1 MLRAECLAVFLAA
14 ITLAMG
20 LALPQGN
27 AAAPGKAHY
36 VIGKPYQCDGVWY
49 QPAVDDSYNQTGLAN
64 VYPSGRNG
72 LSTTSGEAYDENAI
86 AGAHKTLPLPCFVRV
101 TNLANGK
108 AITLRLND
116 RGPFVDDRI
125 IELTPAAARAL
136 NIAGL
141 AQVRVEIMAKESQA
155 LAAAL
160 GGNDQGP
167 QPAASIA
174 PVPTPV
180 VKVTNLPLSNGTS
193 MQPMKPVAAPGVAPP
208 APYAS
213 APATAAPAV
222 PAAALAPAPAPTSAA
237 PTAATIPLAIPLPP
251 APAPAASAPAVTA
264 PAATAPASTAP
275 VPTTPAAIAPAPTP
289 PAPTPPTPP
298 TPPKPSPA
306 AATIV
311 APPASAPAVTI
322 PASATP
328 AAPKAVPAVSVSITN
343 ASVPAVPTPA
353 AVPPAASPVAPAIP
367 VQLSSVPA
375 TPAVKPLPVDL
386 PAQFFIQTG
395 AFKNSAQAD
404 QLREKLAPLGPAKI
418 VPTRL
423 GNDPFNAVLL
433 GPIPSMADAQRL
445 LKQITGMGY
454 SDAVLIIE

>member
-1 MLRAECLAVFLAA
+1 MLRAERLAVFLAA

-20 LALPQGN
+20 LALPQGK

-36 VIGKPYQCDGVWY
+36 VIGKPYQFDGVWY
-49 QPAVDDSYNQTGLAN
+49 QPAVDDGYNQTGLAN

-72 LSTTSGEAYDENAI
+72 LGTTSGEAYDENAL

-167 QPAASIA
+167 QPAASIT

-193 MQPMKPVAAPGVAPP
+193 MQPMKPVAAPGATPP

-213 APATAAPAV
+213 APATVVPAV
-222 PAAALAPAPAPTSAA
+222 PAAAAPAGASTGDRGSDSRDNSARHSLAAGTRTSR
-237 PTAATIPLAIPLPP
+237 TPP
-251 APAPAASAPAVTA
+251 A
-264 PAATAPASTAP
+264 AATAPACNSAGPNNARRDSTGAN
-275 VPTTPAAIAPAPTP
+275 
-289 PAPTPPTPP
+289 
-298 TPPKPSPA
+298 
-306 AATIV
+306 ATR
-311 APPASAPAVTI
+311 SH
-322 PASATP
+322 ATHTAKAQP
-328 AAPKAVPAVSVSITN
+328 GRGNHRRTACRSTRRHDTGIRHTAAPKAVPAVSVKITN
-343 ASVPAVPTPA
+343 ASAPAAPEPA
-353 AVPPAASPVAPAIP
+353 AVPPATPAAAPAIP

-375 TPAVKPLPVDL
+375 APAVKPLPVDL

-395 AFKNSAQAD
+395 AFKNSAEAD

-454 SDAVLIIE
+454 ADAVLIIE

>member
-1 MLRAECLAVFLAA
+1 VLRAERLAVVLAA
-14 ITLAMG
+14 ITLAIG
-20 LALPQGN
+20 LALPQGK
-27 AAAPGKAHY
+27 AAAAGKAHY
-36 VIGKPYQCDGVWY
+36 VIGKPYQFDGVWY
-49 QPAVDDSYNQTGLAN
+49 QPAVDDGYNQTGLAN

-72 LSTTSGEAYDENAI
+72 LSTTSGEAYDENAL

-108 AITLRLND
+108 SITLRLND

-125 IELTPAAARAL
+125 VELTPAAARAL

-167 QPAASIA
+167 QPAASIT

-193 MQPMKPVAAPGVAPP
+193 MQPMKPVAAPGATPP

-213 APATAAPAV
+213 TPATVVPAAPAAAV
-222 PAAALAPAPAPTSAA
+222 PVPAPAPAPAA
-237 PTAATIPLAIPLPP
+237 ALPTAATIPLAIPLPP
-251 APAPAASAPAVTA
+251 APAPPTTPPAAAAPAATTPAVTA
-264 PAATAPASTAP
+264 PA
-275 VPTTPAAIAPAPTP
+275 PTP
-289 PAPTPPTPP
+289 PVSPPP

-306 AATIV
+306 AATI
-311 APPASAPAVTI
+311 ATPPAAAPAVTI
-322 PASATP
+322 PASAAA
-328 AAPKAVPAVSVSITN
+328 AAPKSVPAVSVKITN
-343 ASVPAVPTPA
+343 ASAPAAPPPAAMPPATPA
-353 AVPPAASPVAPAIP
+353 AAPAIP

-395 AFKNSAQAD
+395 AFKNSAEAD

-454 SDAVLIIE
+454 GDAVLIIE

>member
-1 MLRAECLAVFLAA
+1 MLRAERLAVFLAA
-14 ITLAMG
+14 IALAMG
-20 LALPQGN
+20 LALPQGK

-36 VIGKPYQCDGVWY
+36 VIGKPYQFDGVWY
-49 QPAVDDSYNQTGLAN
+49 QPAVDDGYNQTGLAN

-72 LSTTSGEAYDENAI
+72 FSTTSGEAYDENAL

-116 RGPFVDDRI
+116 RGPFVDDRL

-167 QPAASIA
+167 QPAASIT

-180 VKVTNLPLSNGTS
+180 VKVTNLPLSNGTA
-193 MQPMKPVAAPGVAPP
+193 MQPMKPVAAPGASPP

-213 APATAAPAV
+213 APATVVPAV
-222 PAAALAPAPAPTSAA
+222 PAAAAPVPATPA

-251 APAPAASAPAVTA
+251 APTPAATPPAATI
-264 PAATAPASTAP
+264 PAATAPASIAP
-275 VPTTPAAIAPAPTP
+275 APTMPAAIAPAPPP
-289 PAPTPPTPP
+289 PAPTPF

-328 AAPKAVPAVSVSITN
+328 AAPKAVPAVSVKIIN
-343 ASVPAVPTPA
+343 ASAPAAPEPTVVPPATPA
-353 AVPPAASPVAPAIP
+353 AAPAIP

-375 TPAVKPLPVDL
+375 APAVKPLPVDL

-395 AFKNSAQAD
+395 AFKNSAEAD

-454 SDAVLIIE
+454 ADAVLIIE

>member
-1 MLRAECLAVFLAA
+1 MLRAERLAVFLAA
-14 ITLAMG
+14 ISLAMG
-20 LALPQGN
+20 LALPQGR

-36 VIGKPYQCDGVWY
+36 VIGKPYQFDGVWY

-72 LSTTSGEAYDENAI
+72 FSTTSGEAYDENAL

-167 QPAASIA
+167 QPAASIT
-174 PVPTPV
+174 PVPAPV
-180 VKVTNLPLSNGTS
+180 VKVTNLPLSNGS
-193 MQPMKPVAAPGVAPP
+193 AMQPMKPVAAPGASPP

-213 APATAAPAV
+213 APAAAAPAV
-222 PAAALAPAPAPTSAA
+222 PAAPLAPATAPAPTSAA
-237 PTAATIPLAIPLPP
+237 PAAATIPLAIPLPP
-251 APAPAASAPAVTA
+251 APTPAASP
-264 PAATAPASTAP
+264 PAATAPAATAP
-275 VPTTPAAIAPAPTP
+275 VPTTPAAIAPAPPP
-289 PAPTPPTPP
+289 PAPTPL

-328 AAPKAVPAVSVSITN
+328 TAPKAVPAVSVSITN
-343 ASVPAVPTPA
+343 ASAPAVPTPA
-353 AVPPAASPVAPAIP
+353 AVPPAASPAAAAIP
-367 VQLSSVPA
+367 VQLSSAPA

-395 AFKNSAQAD
+395 AFKNSAEAD
-404 QLREKLAPLGPAKI
+404 QLREKLAALGPAKI

-423 GNDPFNAVLL
+423 GNDPFNAVLV

-445 LKQITGMGY
+445 LKQIIGMGY